1 MKSIKLLFAI
11 AFTSV
16 LISCENDKSLQKYYV
31 ENQEDTDFLALDI
44 PTSMFTNSESLEAEE
59 KATLE
64 SIKKIN
70 VLALKKEENPEKFEE
85 EKVKLSEIFKDE
97 KYQLLMKYGGGNRKA
112 ELYFTGKEDAIDEL
126 IVYGYDDEQGL
137 GVARVLGKDMNPQ
150 KIMQLMKSLD
160 GNNIDVEGLKGLGQ
174 IFGDSS
180 KERDSI
186 KVETR
191 IELGDTENDSTDQ
204 NSTTE
209 M

>member
-1 MKSIKLLFAI
+1 MKSIKLLFTV
-11 AFTSV
+11 AFAA
-16 LISCENDKSLQKYYV
+16 LLMSCNNDQSLQKYYV

-44 PTSMFTNSESLEAEE
+44 PTSMFTNSESLEAEQ

-112 ELYFTGKEDAIDEL
+112 ELYFTGEEDAIDEL

-137 GVARVLGKDMNPQ
+137 GVARVLGENMNPQ
-150 KIMQLMKSLD
+150 KIMQLMKSLEKD
-160 GNNIDVEGLKGLGQ
+160 NIDVEGLKGLGK
-174 IFGDSS
+174 IFGESS
-180 KERDSI
+180 EDKDSI
-186 KVETR
+186 KMETKVE
-191 IELGDTENDSTDQ
+191 IEDSIENAIDG
-204 NSTTE
+204 NEATE